1 VVALACCFI
10 GNESSIEAKIVK
22 KLTTWLFALV
32 LAASF
37 LTVYWRKPVPSVVF
51 APVSTSP
58 RNSAAASEPVSA
70 LPGANA
76 VDLEERNAPAEKM
89 ADATPGRDGWG
100 QTLQQ
105 ARELATQDPTAALA
119 WVGQL
124 RLKED
129 RMTFLKEVCLQIA
142 RQDPAQAMTAAWDL
156 GLGHFADES
165 SDLLT
170 LEKLAGQWAA
180 ADLPAALVWAGKQP
194 ADEEGRRDLI
204 MKSLASALSQTWP
217 EAAADL
223 VATQMTP
230 DQPAQINAVMTVVAQ
245 WAARNYAGASAW
257 VDLFPKGP
265 IQDRAKEELAKA
277 VANQPPP
284 ETKTN

>member
-1 VVALACCFI
+1 
-10 GNESSIEAKIVK
+10 VK
-22 KLTTWLFALV
+22 KVATWLFALA

-37 LTVYWRKPVPSVVF
+37 LAVYWRKPTPAVVS
-51 APVSTSP
+51 APVFPSSL
-58 RNSAAASEPVSA
+58 NDANASDRGLA
-70 LPGANA
+70 LPGANTVA
-76 VDLEERNAPAEKM
+76 LAESNAPAENM
-89 ADATPGRDGWG
+89 ADAKPVLDVWG
-100 QTLQQ
+100 QTLRQV
-105 ARELATQDPTAALA
+105 RELAAKNPTAALA

-142 RQDPAQAMTAAWDL
+142 RQDPAKAMTAAWDF

-165 SDLLT
+165 SDLVT

-180 ADLPAALVWAGKQP
+180 ADLPAALAWIGRQP
-194 ADEEGRRDLI
+194 ADEEGRRDRV
-204 MKSLASALSQTWP
+204 MQSLASALSQTWP

-230 DQPAQINAVMTVVAQ
+230 DNPPQINAAMTVVAQ

-265 IQDRAKEELAKA
+265 IQERAKKELAKA
-277 VANQPPP
+277 AAN
-284 ETKTN
+284 